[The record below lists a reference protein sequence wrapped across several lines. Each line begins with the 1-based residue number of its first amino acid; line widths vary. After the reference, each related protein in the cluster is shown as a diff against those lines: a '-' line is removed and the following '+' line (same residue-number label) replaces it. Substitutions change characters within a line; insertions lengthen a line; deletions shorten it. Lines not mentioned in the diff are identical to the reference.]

1 MAIPRASI
9 PQASMQQAQP
19 LLAQFNAARAAAQ
32 GQQMPVIQGRG
43 IDPAQLM
50 QMAQGNAL
58 QIRNQ
63 LNGQA
68 NQFIATDP
76 AVDIRARERYLE
88 SLEKDTQAAN
98 RADSRAI
105 FNADRNDARTIY
117 TTENA
122 KDAAALLAQQTEN
135 RLDRD
140 IESRNKNTDRRI
152 EADNKLQD
160 RKDAAFEREKN
171 FQLEIADYKDGLAR
185 QLRIDQ
191 QDAERLEK
199 EALQGKFG
207 GFYADELNK
216 INQYWG
222 EPGKPGQR
230 FQQIQGF
237 KKEYLSSGVLQDPD
251 LYNRF
256 ATTSP
261 VYKKFQQALGLKEG
275 EAIPLTTPGIQQAL
289 YEYAMDEI
297 DAGGPL
303 SVGFQKKYQSAI
315 IQQDTAARQTYS
327 NIINEA
333 IKRGIIPQRGGAQPT
348 SVPGGVQVQGGN
360 GVGGVQP
367 GGNALAPS
375 VPVAPGAPAP
385 QALIQP
391 TDTGNEYGQFD
402 DAFFNKLSELGNQGS
417 TTDPPPPEEES
428 SVDPLTTAILTST
441 GGVVTNE
448 ALRKT
453 PVDVDNEF
461 KKATPDQADSDKAI
475 RSTYDQ
481 IEETQK
487 QKEAIRG
494 ADEKLQGDN
503 EKINRSKALAEK
515 NIATAQ
521 SQINE
526 LEKEQASLKEKIQ
539 KKGTKYNKL
548 EAKIKAYGK
557 YSYTEQQE
565 FKKQRKAIQDD
576 MQKLLEEMVEKD
588 ETINAKK
595 QGITRKQELL
605 KELDKSSRSRRAIR
619 NQEVGAI
626 RKDPSMRSTNIS
638 NQRSTVNADPDLKE
652 TAQRQGK
659 LNALIRQKGMNPDDF
674 RMSNGLLDEAAMRD
688 HIGAKKEFA
697 ITKLARRF
705 PDLAKRIAGLAKGR
719 IGSNLLIA
727 TITGGTAY
735 ALLSREDKKEAETQL
750 KEVKD
755 LEEIEAELNATQS
768 TQPNALQPAQ

>member
-9 PQASMQQAQP
+9 PQANIQQAQP

-32 GQQMPVIQGRG
+32 GQPMPVIQGRG
-43 IDPAQLM
+43 LDPAQLM

-58 QIRNQ
+58 QVSNT

-88 SLEKDTQAAN
+88 GLEKDTQSAN
-98 RADSRAI
+98 RADSRAV
-105 FNADRNDARTIY
+105 FNANRNDARTIY
-117 TTENA
+117 STEKA
-122 KDAAALLAQQTEN
+122 QEAAELLAQQKIESARLQHEQSEA

-140 IESRNKNTDRRI
+140 IESRKSLFDKKIQQEEASRR
-152 EADNKLQD
+152 
-160 RKDAAFEREKN
+160 AAT
-171 FQLEIADYKDGLAR
+171 
-185 QLRIDQ
+185 
-191 QDAERLEK
+191 DAEIELKEYEDELIRNRLADERKIAEEK
-199 EALQGKFG
+199 QNALEGKFG
-207 GFYADELNK
+207 SMVQKPIQAYQNWQEYGKQTRFEEYKTDFIRSKLLDPKYVQDYQTDTRFGGKAYFEKGDQTSQNYFIGLAEFIRGKLDAGDAVLASQFAPYK
-216 INQYWG
+216 IKLDNEEARIANASAQA
-222 EPGKPGQR
+222 
-230 FQQIQGF
+230 
-237 KKEYLSSGVLQDPD
+237 
-251 LYNRF
+251 F
-256 ATTSP
+256 A
-261 VYKKFQQALGLKEG
+261 FALKN
-275 EAIPLTTPGIQQAL
+275 AIPVD
-289 YEYAMDEI
+289 MN
-297 DAGGPL
+297 
-303 SVGFQKKYQSAI
+303 SA
-315 IQQDTAARQTYS
+315 QGAVNA
-327 NIINEA
+327 
-333 IKRGIIPQRGGAQPT
+333 PGGAQLQGGGAQLQGAGGGAG
-348 SVPGGVQVQGGN
+348 GGVVNPLTPN
-360 GVGGVQP
+360 GVAP
-367 GGNALAPS
+367 PANTTPPPPPPTTTPEEGNALIPTLITGTTG
-375 VPVAPGAPAP
+375 VA
-385 QALIQP
+385 L
-391 TDTGNEYGQFD
+391 
-402 DAFFNKLSELGNQGS
+402 
-417 TTDPPPPEEES
+417 
-428 SVDPLTTAILTST
+428 
-441 GGVVTNE
+441 NE
-448 ALRKT
+448 ALRQT

-565 FKKQRKAIQDD
+565 FKKQRIAIQDD
-576 MQKLLEEMVEKD
+576 MQKLLEEMVEKE

-638 NQRSTVNADPDLKE
+638 NQRSTVNSDPDLKE
-652 TAQRQGK
+652 TAQRQAK
-659 LNALIRQKGMNPDDF
+659 LNALVKQKGMNPDDF
-674 RMSNGLLDEAAMRD
+674 RMSNGLLDETAMRD
-688 HIGAKKEFA
+688 HIGKKKEFA

-705 PDLAKRIAGLAKGR
+705 PDLAKKIGQMARGR

-735 ALLSREDKKEAETQL
+735 MLLSSKEKKEAEAQM
-750 KEVKD
+750 KEVID
-755 LEEIEAELNATQS
+755 LEEIESELNATQS